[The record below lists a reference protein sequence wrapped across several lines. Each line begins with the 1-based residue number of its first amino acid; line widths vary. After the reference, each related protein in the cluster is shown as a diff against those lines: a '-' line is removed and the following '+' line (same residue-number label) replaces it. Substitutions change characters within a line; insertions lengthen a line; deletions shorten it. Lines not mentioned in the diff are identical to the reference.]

1 MEPRDSVDE
10 HLDRW
15 LPLRPDL
22 DPVLEAAVTRMAFL
36 ARHLH
41 RVKERGLARHQLQES
56 EYSTLKALAARRGR
70 AVPSELVADLR
81 VSPAAMTG
89 RLDTLE
95 QRGFVQRTPSAV
107 DRRRVDVKLTPAG
120 YDAWRAAVSVV
131 GREEERIFAA
141 LSPADRKRLAD
152 LLRRLLV
159 LAESSPGGA

>member
-1 MEPRDSVDE
+1 
-10 HLDRW
+10 
-15 LPLRPDL
+15 
-22 DPVLEAAVTRMAFL
+22 
-36 ARHLH
+36 
-41 RVKERGLARHQLQES
+41 
-56 EYSTLKALAARRGR
+56 
-70 AVPSELVADLR
+70 
-81 VSPAAMTG
+81 
-89 RLDTLE
+89 LE

-107 DRRRVDVKLTPAG
+107 DRRRVDVELTPAG